1 MEHKGSRGKQVI
13 RSRGQPNKVRN
24 ERINAYTTVSNCT
37 RSVLLYMGGFTFM
50 ILLGRPAMASSHALS
65 LGLASL
71 PRTVRIFPWA
81 ATHTCADACTFT
93 VNHAHPLVRAPFMRR
108 E

>member
-65 LGLASL
+65 LGFTPKNSTDL
-71 PRTVRIFPWA
+71 PPGRR
-81 ATHTCADACTFT
+81 HTCADACTFT
-93 VNHAHPLVRAPFMRR
+93 ANHAHPVAASPFMRR